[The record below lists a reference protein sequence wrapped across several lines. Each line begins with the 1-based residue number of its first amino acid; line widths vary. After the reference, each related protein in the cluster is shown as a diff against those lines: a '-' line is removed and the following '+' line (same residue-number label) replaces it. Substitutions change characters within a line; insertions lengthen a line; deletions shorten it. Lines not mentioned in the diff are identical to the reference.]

1 MMKILQNE
9 EIIYSL
15 NVNDIQNVSNQE
27 LGRKLTI
34 KEIENIIDSIAGN
47 INWYDAISHAINEK
61 YS

>member
-1 MMKILQNE
+1 MKFLQNE
-9 EIIYSL
+9 GIIYSL